1 MSGFGPFNPNQSIQN
16 TGEFSSLDVTGDSTG
31 VDVMTE
37 GTAVVVDSTVAV
49 VIGQSY
55 PTIQGAVNYFQ
66 GKTCSNCTITVAA
79 GTYVENLVV
88 SGVNVGGDTEDLQI
102 LGDVRPIAGMT
113 YITSTYAIAN
123 LQGTITPATYPLATY
138 GAGAITL
145 SNTGASDVTV
155 TCAGTAVD
163 FALAGVVAGDTCY
176 VRNDAG
182 AWILYTV
189 LTAVGAVVTMTIP
202 IVGTT
207 TNVST
212 SITFLPNRKIIP
224 TTVPSTAALIESNVT
239 FKGFQTSFAASGAT
253 RYGLRVSHAKIHL
266 DNFVALMCG
275 AGIYAD
281 SESCINLDDYTAA
294 ASISILDSTVAG
306 YFERAT
312 VRLTTPVFTD
322 NGNNSLDMINSNVIL
337 TSPVIFNSN
346 LLNRLGNNVQMTS
359 GFMYL
364 IAAFN
369 GVIVQTRSS
378 FHDIGST
385 FHMGNVGVTHTAID
399 VSNGGSF
406 TSDGATATTIS
417 NAVLGISAVGS
428 SIVDAPLLVYDTV
441 TTAFTWDG
449 SCSLRIMD
457 SAGSGGAGAGDGFI
471 MQTPIATSN
480 IVHHI
485 VGNEI
490 SSVLNSGVG
499 AGEFLTAQYTVVA
512 GANQEYSN
520 PLTTLQAG
528 YNMLCKGGRFNL
540 ALDADAGSAAT
551 CEFAVG
557 TVASAGATATI
568 TGATELDVLNAVTS
582 TGNVIIAPATTLVT
596 GADLSTAG
604 TAVAAGATLHLNC
617 ASAWVNATNINLNG
631 YLTLNWTIVK

>member
-1 MSGFGPFNPNQSIQN
+1 MSGLGPFNPNQIIYN
-16 TGEFSSLDVTGDSTG
+16 NAEFTALDVTGDSTG
-31 VDVMTE
+31 VDVMTG
-37 GTAVVVDSTVAV
+37 GTAVVVDSTVAEIV
-49 VIGQSY
+49 GNTY

-66 GKTCSNCTITVAA
+66 GKTCSACTITVAE

-113 YITSTYAIAN
+113 YAHSAYAIAN

-145 SNTGASDVTV
+145 SQTGANDVTV

-176 VRNDAG
+176 IINNAG
-182 AWILYTV
+182 TWTLYTI

-202 IVGTT
+202 IVGITT
-207 TNVST
+207 AAGT

-239 FKGFQTSFAASGAT
+239 FKGFQTSFAAAGAN

-294 ASISILDSTVAG
+294 ASISILNSTVAG
-306 YFERAT
+306 YIEKST
-312 VRLTTPVFTD
+312 VRLTTPVFMD
-322 NGNNSLDMINSNVIL
+322 NGGNSFDMVNSNVIL
-337 TSPVIFNSN
+337 TSPVIFLSN
-346 LLNRLGNNVQMTS
+346 LLNRLGNNVQMS
-359 GFMYL
+359 GGFMYL
-364 IAAFN
+364 IAAFD
-369 GVIVQTRSS
+369 GVIIQTGSN

-385 FHMGNVGVTHTAID
+385 FDMVNDSTPHTAIT

-406 TSDGATATTIS
+406 TSDGAIATNITR
-417 NAVLGISAVGS
+417 ALVGIAAVGGAT
-428 SIVDAPLLVYDTV
+428 VDAPLLVYDTV
-441 TTAFTWDG
+441 TDAFTWDG

-457 SAGSGGAGAGDGFI
+457 PAGAAGYL
-471 MQTPIATSN
+471 MTPTVATST

-485 VGNEI
+485 VGHEI
-490 SSVLNSGVG
+490 SSVITAGTG
-499 AGEFLTAQYTVVA
+499 AAEYLTAQFTGGGPTADLEDGEAFVDLIPTA
-512 GANQEYSN
+512 
-520 PLTTLQAG
+520 
-528 YNMLCKGGRFNL
+528 LCKGGRLDL
-540 ALDADAGSAAT
+540 AFEVSVATDAGNLDT
-551 CEFAVG
+551 AVG
-557 TVASAGATATI
+557 SASAGAGSATLAGTDMDI
-568 TGATELDVLNAVTS
+568 INSGTTVAIAASAVTIAEARIP
-582 TGNVIIAPATTLVT
+582 TTNTVIAASDTIYLNIAKNW
-596 GADLSTAG
+596 
-604 TAVAAGATLHLNC
+604 VAAGITLD
-617 ASAWVNATNINLNG
+617 SKGSI
-631 YLTLNWTIVK
+631 TLNWTIIK